1 MPTLV
6 KPMLATLGD
15 PPHGPGWGWE
25 WKWDGA
31 RTVAYLDGRDG
42 LRLRS
47 RNDLDVTGSYPELAS
62 LAGVDQPMVLDGE
75 IVALDTSGAPSFG
88 RLQRRMHVRAPNA
101 TMLRTVPVRY
111 YIFDLLWSAG
121 EDLTGQPYT
130 VRRSQLEQLEL
141 PRTTGAVAAVPDAL
155 FGDVDPADLL
165 RAASDNGLE
174 GVVAR
179 RLTSRYRPGR
189 RSRDWVKVPLVRTQE
204 FVVVGWK
211 PGAGRRH
218 GMRVAAAW
226 RTQLA
231 RRASVRGAGRHRA
244 YRRDA
249 ARPARPT
256 AIVGPPGPTAGRA
269 GAPRTRRPRTLGGT
283 RSRRRSRLPGN
294 RS

>member
-1 MPTLV
+1 MEAMPTLV

-15 PPHGPGWGWE
+15 PPHGPGWGWA

-130 VRRSQLEQLEL
+130 VRRSRLEQLEL

-174 GVVAR
+174 GVVAK
-179 RLTSRYRPGR
+179 RLTSRYRPGKAVARLGQGAVGAYPGVR
-189 RSRDWVKVPLVRTQE
+189 RRGLE
-204 FVVVGWK
+204 
-211 PGAGRRH
+211 ARRRPAARH
-218 GMRVAAAW
+218 DRVAAAW

-231 RRASVRGAGRHRA
+231 RRARSALKKVAWRKC
-244 YRRDA
+244 
-249 ARPARPT
+249 PK
-256 AIVGPPGPTAGRA
+256 GPVVE
-269 GAPRTRRPRTLGGT
+269 
-283 RSRRRSRLPGN
+283 
-294 RS
+294 